1 MRQPLSLSAYSFLL
15 LVFVLFWYWPAFC
28 SFVVPLSHLLFFVIP
43 YVNKAGIPGYFPN
56 MPSFSYF
63 FVVRFFVFF
72 FVSAWFDFIAAF
84 SSTEGL
90 SLIHIYFR
98 FGKSLQIV
106 AAFYKYTPF

>member
-63 FVVRFFVFF
+63 FVVRFLVFF
-72 FVSAWFDFIAAF
+72 SVSAWFDFTADF
-84 SSTEGL
+84 SSTEGCP
-90 SLIHIYFR
+90 STEEC
-98 FGKSLQIV
+98 SSTEENSSV
-106 AAFYKYTPF
+106 CSACP